1 MATKS
6 ADGYEHYYVP
16 EQSAFPIL
24 ATVGLFFTVFGA
36 ATFFNEIQSGDSG
49 IGGYLSLFIMLC

>member
-49 IGGYLSLFIMLC
+49 IGG